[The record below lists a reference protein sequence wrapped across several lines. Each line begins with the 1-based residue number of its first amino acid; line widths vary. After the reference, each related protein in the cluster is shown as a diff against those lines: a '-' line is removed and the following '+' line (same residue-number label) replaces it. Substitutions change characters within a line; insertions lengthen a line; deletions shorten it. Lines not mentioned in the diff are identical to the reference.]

1 MAWEKSVI
9 EYLKNYSNPNMT
21 VSFSTERSIQDELD
35 RESKSD
41 ISTILISYM
50 AMFAYITLTLG
61 NYRLC
66 KPLKG
71 ANRRRKPNIFLRIF
85 AAFEAIMVDMK
96 FTLGIAGV
104 IIVMLSVVSSIGLF
118 SYFHVKATLI
128 IFEVIPFLVLAVGV
142 DNIFILVQSYQRD
155 RLLDGETLENQIGRI
170 VGRVGPSM
178 LLTSSAESL
187 AFVLGALTPMP
198 AVRIFSLYASLAVFI
213 GFVLQITCFVS
224 LMTLDCKRELAKRYN
239 LFCCITSMSDT
250 SRGVFKS
257 YAPDENLNESETTSN
272 GVVGPGATKRQAEP
286 INESIT
292 RESDAQPSTSGQI
305 ESEHT
310 EEASGVLFKLFKDY
324 YSPVLMDK
332 RVRPVVIILFLAFFF
347 ISLSFLPMV
356 KSGLDQKLSMP
367 KDSYVLDY
375 FKALDQY
382 LSVGVPVYFVVK
394 KGPEYSSIE
403 NQNLICSTSGCN
415 IDSVLNQINQAS
427 LQPSYSTIAIPA
439 NSWYFFLFCCKFI
452 FRVIF

>member
-1 MAWEKSVI
+1 
-9 EYLKNYSNPNMT
+9 MT
-21 VSFSTERSIQDELD
+21 ISFSTERSIQDELD

-61 NYRLC
+61 NYRIC

-71 ANRRRKPNIFLRIF
+71 GNRLRKPNIFLRIF
-85 AAFEAIMVDMK
+85 SAFEAIMVDMK

-155 RLLDGETLENQIGRI
+155 RLLEGETLENQIGRS

-213 GFVLQITCFVS
+213 GFILQITCFVS

-250 SRGVFKS
+250 NTGAFKK
-257 YAPDENLNESETTSN
+257 YAVDDGLNETNNDGNQSSSSETGKQN
-272 GVVGPGATKRQAEP
+272 FWK
-286 INESIT
+286 N
-292 RESDAQPSTSGQI
+292 
-305 ESEHT
+305 
-310 EEASGVLFKLFKDY
+310 
-324 YSPVLMDK
+324 
-332 RVRPVVIILFLAFFF
+332 
-347 ISLSFLPMV
+347 
-356 KSGLDQKLSMP
+356 
-367 KDSYVLDY
+367 
-375 FKALDQY
+375 
-382 LSVGVPVYFVVK
+382 K
-394 KGPEYSSIE
+394 KI
-403 NQNLICSTSGCN
+403 
-415 IDSVLNQINQAS
+415 
-427 LQPSYSTIAIPA
+427 
-439 NSWYFFLFCCKFI
+439 
-452 FRVIF
+452 